1 MKFSEL
7 SRYFDRLEETSSR
20 NEMVKSLSELYTK
33 VQTDEIAAVTYLIQ
47 GRLVPFFDPTEI
59 GMGEKLVL
67 KAIAKAYREDE
78 DKVLKHFN
86 HLGDLGLLAEGLSKL
101 HNEQRKDLSVLDVHQ
116 ALLKIATTSGS
127 GSVEQ
132 KLTQL
137 ADLLE
142 HLEPSSAK
150 HLVRI
155 PVGKMRLGV
164 GDPTIL
170 DALSYAK
177 VGDKSLRPVLEAAYN
192 RTSDLGLIA
201 NTFWDRGEKGV
212 AGLKLQ
218 VGKPVRP
225 QLSER
230 LPNPEAA
237 VAKMGMVLL
246 QPKYD
251 GFRVQ
256 IHRHDDDVSIYSRN
270 LESMSLMFPEL
281 IRAAKELKAKSFIL
295 DGEAIAYNS
304 ETDQYLPFQETTKR
318 RRKHG
323 IEEAAVA
330 LPLRAFIF
338 DILYLDGEDLTSKTY
353 SERLKI
359 VDRLITNS
367 ETFLSTPTTETDSI
381 EEVTKNLLEDIS
393 NGLEGV
399 MLKKP
404 DSPYQAGSRNFNWVK
419 LKRHTSGELTD
430 TVDLV
435 LLGYYFGKGKRTAF
449 GAGGLLAGV
458 YDQDKDEFVTITKI
472 GTGLSDNEWREIH
485 RRGDE
490 LQIDH
495 KPAGVNSI
503 LTPSVWIRPEIVVE
517 VMADEIT
524 RSPVHTCG
532 KIGDE
537 PGYALRFPRIVS
549 FRDQDKKPEDATS
562 VKEVLAMFHQQK
574 THKVAP

>member
-7 SRYFDRLEETSSR
+7 THYFDLLEETASR
-20 NEMVKSLSELYTK
+20 NEMVKILSELYTK
-33 VQTDEIAAVTYLIQ
+33 VSAAEIGAVTYLIQ

-67 KAIAKAYREDE
+67 KAIAQAYREDQ
-78 DKVLKHFN
+78 DKALQRFN
-86 HLGDLGLLAEGLSKL
+86 HLGDLGLLAEELSQHHHEK
-101 HNEQRKDLSVLDVHQ
+101 RKDLSVLEVHQ

-132 KLTQL
+132 KLMQL
-137 ADLLE
+137 ADLVE

-164 GDPTIL
+164 GDPTVL
-170 DALSYAK
+170 DALSFAK
-177 VGDKSLRPVLEAAYN
+177 RGDKSLRPVLEGAYN

-201 NTFWDRGEKGV
+201 QTFWAQGEKGV
-212 AGLKLQ
+212 TALKLQ
-218 VGKPVRP
+218 IGKPVRP

-230 LPNPEAA
+230 LPNPESA
-237 VAKMGMVLL
+237 VAKMGRFLL

-256 IHRHDDDVSIYSRN
+256 IHKDGDEVNIYSRN

-281 IRAAKELKAKSFIL
+281 IRATRQLKVKSVIL
-295 DGEAIAYNS
+295 DGEAIAYNA
-304 ETDQYLPFQETTKR
+304 ETEQYLSFQETTKR
-318 RRKHG
+318 RRKYG
-323 IEEAAVA
+323 IAEAAAA

-338 DILYLDGEDLTSKTY
+338 DILYLNGQDLTPQLY
-353 SERLKI
+353 RERLTTVNQVI
-359 VDRLITNS
+359 SGS
-367 ETFLSTPTTETDSI
+367 ETLLPTPTIETDSTA
-381 EEVTKNLLEDIS
+381 EVTKNLLENIS

-472 GTGLSDNEWREIH
+472 GTGLTDEEWREIH

-490 LQIDH
+490 LQLSH
-495 KPAGVNSI
+495 KPARVNSI
-503 LTPSVWIRPEIVVE
+503 LVPSVWIRPEIVVE

-524 RSPVHTCG
+524 RSPVHTAG

-549 FRDQDKKPEDATS
+549 FRDRDKKPEDATS